1 MKQQDFFIV
10 WSKLHGDAK
19 VAGIVKAWLIIS
31 FALVKPLSKL
41 KFTPNILTL
50 LGLFFGVLLYINAK
64 SPWAALLLVLSLIC
78 DGIDGSLA
86 ILTSKFS
93 KWGALL
99 DSTVDRITEV
109 FWLLTLYKIGAD
121 IKLLLAIAVFASVQE
136 YLRARAGGLGMPQ
149 VGVVT
154 FAERPVRASFIFIAL
169 VASAVDIAIIPQ
181 IVILW
186 LLLQVISFLMVTRFL
201 FLNLR

>member
-50 LGLFFGVLLYINAK
+50 LGLFFGVLLYINAQ
-64 SPWAALLLVLSLIC
+64 SPWAALLLVLSLTC

-136 YLRARAGGLGMPQ
+136 YLRARAGGLGMSQ

-169 VASAVDIAIIPQ
+169 IASAIDIAIIPK
-181 IVILW
+181 
-186 LLLQVISFLMVTRFL
+186 
-201 FLNLR
+201 